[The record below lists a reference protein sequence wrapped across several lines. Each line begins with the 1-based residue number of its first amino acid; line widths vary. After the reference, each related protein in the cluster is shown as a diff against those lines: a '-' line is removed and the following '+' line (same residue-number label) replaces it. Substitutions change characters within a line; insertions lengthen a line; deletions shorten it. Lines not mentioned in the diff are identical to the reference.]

1 MAEYPAL
8 GQIGHAQHIVGEGP
22 ADGVRKIAEAA
33 IELKNFMEA
42 SAMAVIPALV
52 LMVALSASPAFG
64 QLARQPQ
71 DALQSQQAP
80 VNPAIDMQGFLRV
93 SQRAA
98 LHRETRRVSEE
109 EFARMSREPGTI
121 VLDARSREKYD
132 ELHVKRAINLS
143 FPDIAIESLKK
154 TIPDKKARILIYC
167 NNNFRNAEGPF
178 RRSCRALRST
188 FQRISRCTITVIATC
203 MN

>member
-1 MAEYPAL
+1 VAEYPAL

-93 SQRAA
+93 S
-98 LHRETRRVSEE
+98 H
-109 EFARMSREPGTI
+109 
-121 VLDARSREKYD
+121 
-132 ELHVKRAINLS
+132 ELYVKRAINLS
-143 FPDIAIESLKK
+143 FSDIAIESLKK

>member
-8 GQIGHAQHIVGEGP
+8 GQIGHAQPIVGEGP

-154 TIPDKKARILIYC
+154 TIPDKKARILIYW